1 MCWRLQLYVLE
12 AATIVLEAATICA
25 DCNHMA
31 MLPGHLVITPQ
42 VLLRADPVPSAP
54 MPGMFLGALP

>member
-1 MCWRLQLYVLE
+1 MLE

-31 MLPGHLVITPQ
+31 MLPGYLVITPQ